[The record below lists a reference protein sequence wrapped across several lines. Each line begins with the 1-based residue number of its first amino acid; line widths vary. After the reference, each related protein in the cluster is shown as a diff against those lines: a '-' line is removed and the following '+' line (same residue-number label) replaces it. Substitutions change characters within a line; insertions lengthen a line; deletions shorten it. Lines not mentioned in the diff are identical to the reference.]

1 MFPGMQQTECMMSI
15 DSTTLQAS
23 VQRLFPDLDPDEVLA
38 ELLLE
43 RARKNLVK
51 YRTMAR
57 QFEAKYSA
65 DFEVFRQQILDS
77 EPAFEVEQ
85 DYFDWEMA
93 VTGIDDMQ
101 QEIARLEGLKRP

>member
-1 MFPGMQQTECMMSI
+1 MSI
-15 DSTTLQAS
+15 DSVALELSA
-23 VQRLFPDLDPDEVLA
+23 QRMFPDLDLDQVLV

-43 RARKNLVK
+43 RARRDLVK

-57 QFEAKYSA
+57 QFEAKYGP
-65 DFEVFRQQILDS
+65 DFEAWRQMVLDS

-93 VTGIDDMQ
+93 VSGIADMQ
-101 QEIARLEGLKRP
+101 QEIEQLQRLKQQP

>member
-1 MFPGMQQTECMMSI
+1 M
-15 DSTTLQAS
+15 L
-23 VQRLFPDLDPDEVLA
+23 V

-43 RARKNLVK
+43 RAQKNLVK

-57 QFEAKYSA
+57 QFKTKYGE
-65 DFEVFRQQILDS
+65 DFETWRQTVLDS

-93 VTGIDDMQ
+93 VTGITDMQ
-101 QEIARLEGLKRP
+101 EEIEQLQGLKHQS